1 MISEAI
7 KTHKRAIIPYVTA
20 GLPSLAATGAIIR
33 ALAEVGAAAIEIGIP
48 FSDPM
53 ADGPVLQKAS
63 KSALS
68 AGFRMEPLFDHLAS
82 WSATLGVPRI
92 IMSYINPL
100 MRRGFEATV
109 QRLKESGIAGLI
121 IPDLPSNADGFYELT
136 CSLGLDLIRL
146 VAPTTPMER
155 QSEVVSQC
163 SGFVYAVA
171 VKGVTGARKA
181 LPDDIVHQVQ
191 TLKSMTDLPVCVGF
205 GISTAS
211 QVDNILTFADGVI
224 VGSFLM
230 ERIMQAEDPVAAAGD
245 TLLRLSG

>member
-1 MISEAI
+1 
-7 KTHKRAIIPYVTA
+7 
-20 GLPSLAATGAIIR
+20 
-33 ALAEVGAAAIEIGIP
+33 
-48 FSDPM
+48 
-53 ADGPVLQKAS
+53 
-63 KSALS
+63 
-68 AGFRMEPLFDHLAS
+68 
-82 WSATLGVPRI
+82 
-92 IMSYINPL
+92 
-100 MRRGFEATV
+100 
-109 QRLKESGIAGLI
+109 
-121 IPDLPSNADGFYELT
+121 
-136 CSLGLDLIRL
+136 
-146 VAPTTPMER
+146 
-155 QSEVVSQC
+155 
-163 SGFVYAVA
+163 